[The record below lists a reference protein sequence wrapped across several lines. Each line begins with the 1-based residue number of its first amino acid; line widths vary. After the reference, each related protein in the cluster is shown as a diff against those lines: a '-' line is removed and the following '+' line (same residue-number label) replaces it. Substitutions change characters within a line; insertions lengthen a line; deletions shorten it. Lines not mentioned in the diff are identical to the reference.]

1 MPGATLCFVKKGNK
15 ILMINRNKPPFMGMW
30 NAVGGHIEKDE
41 TPEQC
46 AVREIYEESGIKVS
60 SAKVISVFTWNY
72 DDEIGYATLSE
83 LQDDIDSSFS
93 FPLSTAE
100 GIVDFKD
107 IDWVLNEKNYG
118 VIEDLRVFLSDIKN
132 GVRQNYHLIYE
143 NSELKEV
150 IKK

>member
-30 NAVGGHIEKDE
+30 NAVGGHIEKGE

-143 NSELKEV
+143 NSRLKEV

>member
-1 MPGATLCFVKKGNK
+1 
-15 ILMINRNKPPFMGMW
+15 MINRNKPPFMGMW
-30 NAVGGHIEKDE
+30 NAVGGHIENGE

-143 NSELKEV
+143 NSRLKEV

>member
-1 MPGATLCFVKKGNK
+1 
-15 ILMINRNKPPFMGMW
+15 MINRNKPPFMGMW

-132 GVRQNYHLIYE
+132 GVKQNYHLIYE

>member
-100 GIVDFKD
+100 GIVAFKD

-132 GVRQNYHLIYE
+132 GVRQKYHLIYE
-143 NSELKEV
+143 NYELKEV

>member
-30 NAVGGHIEKDE
+30 NAVGGHIEKGE

>member
-15 ILMINRNKPPFMGMW
+15 ILMINRNKPPVMGMW
-30 NAVGGHIEKDE
+30 NAVGGHIEKGE

-143 NSELKEV
+143 NSGLKEV

>member
-1 MPGATLCFVKKGNK
+1 
-15 ILMINRNKPPFMGMW
+15 MINRNKPPFMGMW

>member
-30 NAVGGHIEKDE
+30 NAVGGHIENGE

-143 NSELKEV
+143 NSRLKEV

>member
-1 MPGATLCFVKKGNK
+1 MPGATLCFVKKGNE

-30 NAVGGHIEKDE
+30 NAVGGHIEKGE

-83 LQDDIDSSFS
+83 LQAGGDSSLS

-132 GVRQNYHLIYE
+132 GVKQNYHLIYE
-143 NSELKEV
+143 NSKLKEV

>member
-1 MPGATLCFVKKGNK
+1 
-15 ILMINRNKPPFMGMW
+15 MINRNKPPFMGMW
-30 NAVGGHIEKDE
+30 NAVGGHIEKGE

-143 NSELKEV
+143 NSRLKEV

>member
-30 NAVGGHIEKDE
+30 NAVGGHIEKGE

-83 LQDDIDSSFS
+83 LQEGGDSSFS

-143 NSELKEV
+143 NSELKEF

>member
-1 MPGATLCFVKKGNK
+1 
-15 ILMINRNKPPFMGMW
+15 MINRNKPPFMGMW
-30 NAVGGHIEKDE
+30 NAVGGHIEKGE

-83 LQDDIDSSFS
+83 LQDGEDSSPS

-100 GIVDFKD
+100 GIVEFKD

-118 VIEDLRVFLSDIKN
+118 VIEDLRVFLSDIKK
-132 GVRQNYHLIYE
+132 GVKQNYHLIYE
-143 NSELKEV
+143 NSELKEI

>member
-30 NAVGGHIEKDE
+30 NAVGGHIEKGE

-118 VIEDLRVFLSDIKN
+118 VIEDLRVFLSDIKK

>member
-30 NAVGGHIEKDE
+30 NAVGGHIEKGE

-83 LQDDIDSSFS
+83 LQAGGDSSLS

-132 GVRQNYHLIYE
+132 GVKQNYHLIYE
-143 NSELKEV
+143 NSKLKEV

>member
-1 MPGATLCFVKKGNK
+1 
-15 ILMINRNKPPFMGMW
+15 MINRNKPPFMGMW
-30 NAVGGHIEKDE
+30 NAVGGHIEKGE